1 MRISTSA
8 ALLVAGLLSRPGSAA
23 GPTMPSAW
31 RAADVVLDGLSNDWT
46 GRLVPLGDTPLVVG
60 VRNDASFVYLCL
72 KTSDEAAKKQILA
85 VGLSV
90 FFDASGKEDRAFGV
104 RFPVGRQAGER
115 PDVPEAADD
124 GFSRALELS
133 VAGGQI
139 EILGREEA
147 DVAMLRIG
155 EARPIEAAL
164 GEESG
169 ALVVE
174 LKVPLVFSV
183 DSPHAVGAKPG
194 SSLSLGVETGRPKV
208 RRSRGDGPRNAGSF
222 GGPGGAGGR
231 GLGGRGGPPSK
242 AERGIEQSFGKPVKG
257 WVTVTLAT
265 PPAG

>member
-1 MRISTSA
+1 MRIDIPA
-8 ALLVAGLLSRPGSAA
+8 ALLAAGLLAWPGSSA
-23 GPTMPSAW
+23 GPAMPSAW

-46 GRLVPLGDTPLVVG
+46 GRLVPLGETPLVVG
-60 VRNDASFVYLCL
+60 VRNDASFLYVCL
-72 KTSDEAAKKQILA
+72 RTSDETAKRQILA

-90 FFDASGKEDRAFGV
+90 LLDASGKEDRAFGV

-115 PDVPEAADD
+115 PDVPDTADD

-147 DVAMLRIG
+147 DVALLRIG

-164 GEESG
+164 GEEAG
-169 ALVVE
+169 ALVIE

-183 DSPHAVGAKPG
+183 DSPHAVGAKAG
-194 SSLSLGVETGRPKV
+194 AAISLGVETGRPKL
-208 RRSRGDGPRNAGSF
+208 RRSRADGPRNAGSF
-222 GGPGGAGGR
+222 GGPGGPGGR
-231 GLGGRGGPPSK
+231 GLGGRGGPPSR
-242 AERGIEQSFGKPVKG
+242 AERGLEESFGKPLRS